1 LPTLTHST
9 HSKNV
14 TTGNKTPHKKRLAEK
29 DKNKT
34 HTRQRNK
41 GHSMSNNWSNHDV
54 PDFLQVGEEV
64 LPLVIRRHQR
74 AKRICLRYNPTD
86 HAISL
91 TLPRHTRVSDGLSFL
106 MLKSEWLIETLRDMP
121 TQKQIKP
128 GVVIPLL
135 GKRVRIKHDPSLA
148 RKWIVKDDILYVA
161 GPRDEFAERVTEALK
176 KIASTTLTNLATRD
190 AVRIGRRVARVS
202 VRDTRSRWGS
212 CSSTARLS
220 FSYRLIF
227 APKEVME
234 YVVAHEVAHLRH
246 MNHST
251 AFWNCVAALC
261 PEYDAARDWLK
272 LHGKDLYRFN
282 A

>member
-1 LPTLTHST
+1 
-9 HSKNV
+9 
-14 TTGNKTPHKKRLAEK
+14 
-29 DKNKT
+29 
-34 HTRQRNK
+34 
-41 GHSMSNNWSNHDV
+41 MSQVWSNQEL
-54 PDFLQVGEEV
+54 PDYLQVGEEM
-64 LPLVIRRHQR
+64 LPLVIRRHHR

-106 MLKSEWLIETLRDMP
+106 TQKSEWLIQTLQDMP
-121 TQKQIKP
+121 SQKHIKP

-135 GKRVRIKHDPSLA
+135 GKRVRIKHDSTLR
-148 RKWIVKDDILYVA
+148 RKWLVKDDVLYVA
-161 GPRDEFAERVTEALK
+161 GSREEFPERVTEALRS
-176 KIASTTLTNLATRD
+176 IASITLTKLAERD
-190 AVRIGRRVARVS
+190 AARIGRRLDRVT

-227 APKEVME
+227 APREVME

-251 AFWNCVAALC
+251 AFWNAVAVLC

>member
-1 LPTLTHST
+1 MAQA
-9 HSKNV
+9 V
-14 TTGNKTPHKKRLAEK
+14 
-29 DKNKT
+29 
-34 HTRQRNK
+34 
-41 GHSMSNNWSNHDV
+41 WSNHEL
-54 PDFLQVGEEV
+54 PDYLQVGEEV
-64 LPLVIRRHQR
+64 LPLVIRRHKR

-91 TLPRHTRVSDGLSFL
+91 TLPRHTRVSDGLYFL
-106 MLKSEWLIETLRDMP
+106 TQKSEWLIETLQEMP
-121 TQKQIKP
+121 IKKQIKP

-135 GKRVRIKHDPSLA
+135 GKRVRIKHDPSL
-148 RKWIVKDDILYVA
+148 RHRWLVKDDVLYVA
-161 GPRDEFAERVTEALK
+161 GTREEFPKRVTEALK
-176 KIASTTLTNLATRD
+176 KIASVTLTNLATRD
-190 AVRIGRRVARVS
+190 AQQIGKRISRVS

-246 MNHST
+246 MNHSP
-251 AFWNCVAALC
+251 AFWNAVAAIC
-261 PEYDAARDWLK
+261 PDYEAAKDWLK

>member
-1 LPTLTHST
+1 
-9 HSKNV
+9 
-14 TTGNKTPHKKRLAEK
+14 
-29 DKNKT
+29 
-34 HTRQRNK
+34 
-41 GHSMSNNWSNHDV
+41 MSQAWSNTEL
-54 PDFLQVGEEV
+54 PDFLQVGEEM
-64 LPLVIRRHQR
+64 LPLVIRRHKS

-91 TLPRHTRVSDGLSFL
+91 TLPRHTRVSDGLTFL
-106 MLKSEWLIETLRDMP
+106 MQKSEWLVQTLRDMP
-121 TQKQIKP
+121 SQKQIKP

-135 GKRVRIKHDPSLA
+135 GKRVRIKHDETLR

-161 GPRDEFAERVTEALK
+161 GPREEFPERVTEALK
-176 KIASTTLTNLATRD
+176 KIASITLTNLATRD
-190 AVRIGRRVARVS
+190 AAKINRRLTRVT

-212 CSSTARLS
+212 CSSTACLS

-227 APKEVME
+227 APREVME

-251 AFWNCVAALC
+251 AFWNAVGSICPDYDVAK
-261 PEYDAARDWLK
+261 DWLK

>member
-1 LPTLTHST
+1 M
-9 HSKNV
+9 
-14 TTGNKTPHKKRLAEK
+14 
-29 DKNKT
+29 
-34 HTRQRNK
+34 
-41 GHSMSNNWSNHDV
+41 SMHAWSNQAL
-54 PDFLQVGEEV
+54 PDYLQVGEEV
-64 LPLVIRRHQR
+64 LPLVIRRHKR

-91 TLPRHTRVSDGLSFL
+91 TLPRHTRVDAGLSFL
-106 MLKSEWLIETLRDMP
+106 ITKSEWLTQTLRDMP
-121 TQKQIKP
+121 TKKQIKP

-135 GKRVRIKHDPSLA
+135 GKRVRIKHDPSLK

-161 GPRDEFAERVTEALK
+161 GPREEFAERVTEALK
-176 KIASTTLTNLATRD
+176 RIASVTLTNMATRD
-190 AVRIGRRVARVS
+190 ANRIGRRLARVT

-246 MNHST
+246 MNHSK
-251 AFWNCVAALC
+251 AFWNAVEQLC
-261 PEYDAARDWLK
+261 PDYEAAKEWLK
-272 LHGKDLYRFN
+272 MHGKDLYRFN

>member
-1 LPTLTHST
+1 
-9 HSKNV
+9 
-14 TTGNKTPHKKRLAEK
+14 
-29 DKNKT
+29 
-34 HTRQRNK
+34 
-41 GHSMSNNWSNHDV
+41 MSNGMRNAWSNNEL
-54 PDFLQVGEEV
+54 PDFLQVGEEM

-74 AKRICLRYNPTD
+74 AKRICLRYNPTN

-91 TLPRHTRVSDGLSFL
+91 TLPRHTRVSDGLIFL
-106 MLKSEWLIETLRDMP
+106 MQKSEWLVQTLHDMP
-121 TQKQIKP
+121 SKKQIKP

-135 GKRVRIKHDPSLA
+135 GKRARIKHDPEMK
-148 RKWIVKDDILYVA
+148 RGWMIRDDTLFVSGERDAFPEHVNVA
-161 GPRDEFAERVTEALK
+161 LR
-176 KIASTTLTNLATRD
+176 KIASQTLTTLALRYGAM
-190 AVRIGRRVARVS
+190 IGRRINRVT

-246 MNHST
+246 MNHSA
-251 AFWNCVAALC
+251 AFWNCVESICPDYEAAK
-261 PEYDAARDWLK
+261 DWLK

>member
-1 LPTLTHST
+1 M
-9 HSKNV
+9 SKQ
-14 TTGNKTPHKKRLAEK
+14 L
-29 DKNKT
+29 
-34 HTRQRNK
+34 RN
-41 GHSMSNNWSNHDV
+41 MWSNQAL
-54 PDFLQVGEEV
+54 PDFLQVGEEM

-74 AKRICLRYNPTD
+74 AKRICLRYNPTS

-91 TLPRHTRVSDGLSFL
+91 TLPRHTRVGDGLIFL
-106 MLKSEWLIETLRDMP
+106 MQKSEWLIETLRDMP
-121 TQKQIKP
+121 MKKQIKP

-135 GKRVRIKHDPSLA
+135 GKRIRIKHDASLT
-148 RKWIVKDDILYVA
+148 RKWLIQDDILYVS
-161 GPRDEFAERVTEALK
+161 GERSEFPERVTEALK
-176 KIASTTLTNLATRD
+176 KIASQTLTNLS
-190 AVRIGRRVARVS
+190 VRYAAQLGRRLDRVT

-246 MNHST
+246 MNHSP
-251 AFWNCVAALC
+251 AFWNCVATIC
-261 PEYDAARDWLK
+261 PDYEAAKDWLK